1 MSKIIFLGTN
11 GWYDSET
18 GNTPSVL
25 IETEQYCLILD
36 AGNGIYKLNKYIS
49 YDKPAYLFLSHFHLD
64 HISGLHTLVKNK
76 FSNGLYI
83 IVQDG
88 GKDFLERFISS
99 PFTVPI
105 KQLPF
110 KVEILEVDKIQDTL
124 PFKASFLPL
133 KHSIEVLGVRLEINN
148 KIITYCTDT
157 AECQNAIALAKDAD
171 ILITECSM
179 APNAKKD
186 ANVHLNPQ
194 MAAKLAKEAEA
205 KNLYL
210 MHFDASTYTN
220 KEMRIEAELNAKET
234 FANSF
239 AAFDGLEVK
248 F

>member
-11 GWYDSET
+11 GWYDTET
-18 GNTPSVL
+18 GNTPSIL
-25 IETEQYCLILD
+25 IDNEHYYLILD
-36 AGNGIYKLNKYIS
+36 AGNGISKLNNYINS
-49 YDKPAYLFLSHFHLD
+49 DKPVYLFLSHFHLD
-64 HISGLHTLVKNK
+64 HITGLHTLVKNK
-76 FSNGLYI
+76 LSKGLYI
-83 IVQDG
+83 LVQGG
-88 GKDFLERFISS
+88 GKNFLQKFINS

-110 KVEILEVDKIQDTL
+110 KVDIIEVDKNLPSL
-124 PFKASFLPL
+124 PFKASFLSL
-133 KHSIEVLGVRLEINN
+133 KHSIEVLGIRLEINN

-157 AECQNAIALAKDAD
+157 GECQNVVNLAKDAD

-179 APNAKKD
+179 APNVDKD

-194 MAAKLAKEAEA
+194 MAARLAKRSDA

-234 FANSF
+234 FDNTF
-239 AAFDGLEVK
+239 AAFDGLEVE

>member
-11 GWYDSET
+11 GWYDSKT

-25 IETEQYCLILD
+25 IENEEYYLILD
-36 AGNGIYKLNKYIS
+36 AGNGISKLNNYIDS
-49 YDKPAYLFLSHFHLD
+49 DKPVYLFLSHFHLD
-64 HISGLHTLVKNK
+64 HISGLHTLFKNK
-76 FSNGLYI
+76 FSKGLYI

-88 GKDFLERFISS
+88 GEDFLKKFINS

-110 KVEILEVDKIQDTL
+110 NVEIIEVGKISKEL

-133 KHSIEVLGVRLEINN
+133 KHSIEVLGIRLEINN

-157 AECQNAIALAKDAD
+157 AECQNAITLAKYAD

-179 APNAKKD
+179 APNVEKD
-186 ANVHLNPQ
+186 AKVHLNPQ
-194 MAAKLAKEAEA
+194 MAARLAKEAEA

-220 KEMRIEAELNAKET
+220 KEMRIEAELSAKQT
-234 FANSF
+234 FSNSF
-239 AAFDGLEVK
+239 ATFDGMEVEL
-248 F
+248 

>member
-1 MSKIIFLGTN
+1 MSKLIFLGTN

-25 IETEQYCLILD
+25 IDCERYYLILD
-36 AGNGIYKLNKYIS
+36 AGNGISKLNNYIDS
-49 YDKPAYLFLSHFHLD
+49 DKPVYLFLSHFHLD

-76 FSNGLYI
+76 FSKGLYI
-83 IVQDG
+83 IVQGG
-88 GKDFLERFISS
+88 GKEFLQKFINT

-105 KQLPF
+105 EQLPFELEIIEVDKNVDGLPF
-110 KVEILEVDKIQDTL
+110 KV
-124 PFKASFLPL
+124 SFLPL
-133 KHSIEVLGVRLEINN
+133 KHSIDVLGVRLEIDN

-157 AECQNAIALAKDAD
+157 GECQNAVTLAKDAD

-179 APNAKKD
+179 APNIEKD

-194 MAAKLAKEAEA
+194 MAARIAKRSEA

-220 KEMRIEAELNAKET
+220 KKMRIEAELNAKET
-234 FANSF
+234 FTNTF
-239 AAFDGLEVK
+239 AAFDGLEVE